1 MEDTDE
7 YAEGTWYTIY
17 FRNATTRSRV
27 DSRVF
32 SWKMQSLVLIRLR
45 ARLAVYLHSSLRW
58 PTINNILFRV
68 SFERA
73 TDCTRSRREELNKV
87 CCTTGVIVYTMFSN
101 RETQRDYATRRRT
114 ACRPTTEDLFYRASR
129 KIATHRLPSYSHRG
143 KRTFAPLFPSTID
156 ANSLR
161 EILRL
166 ISSQLVLQCD

>member
-17 FRNATTRSRV
+17 FRSATTRSRV

-68 SFERA
+68 SFEHA

-87 CCTTGVIVYTMFSN
+87 CCTTRVIVYTMFSI

-114 ACRPTTEDLFYRASR
+114 ACRPTTEDLFYRVSR

-143 KRTFAPLFPSTID
+143 KRTFASLFPSTID